1 LNYGATITTVAA
13 PTKEGYTFSG
23 WSSAPATM
31 PAKNV
36 EITGT
41 FHVNRYAVIYIVD
54 GKWFATDS
62 VVFGSNIILREA
74 LKKEGYT
81 FSGWGNCPKIMPSHD
96 IQING
101 SFTATSIIFISE
113 DQRVDV
119 YSLEGIKL
127 KSNVLLENIRQEL
140 PHGTYII
147 RGQKVILK

>member
-1 LNYGATITTVAA
+1 
-13 PTKEGYTFSG
+13 
-23 WSSAPATM
+23 
-31 PAKNV
+31 
-36 EITGT
+36 
-41 FHVNRYAVIYIVD
+41 
-54 GKWFATDS
+54 
-62 VVFGSNIILREA
+62 
-74 LKKEGYT
+74 
-81 FSGWGNCPKIMPSHD
+81 MPSHD